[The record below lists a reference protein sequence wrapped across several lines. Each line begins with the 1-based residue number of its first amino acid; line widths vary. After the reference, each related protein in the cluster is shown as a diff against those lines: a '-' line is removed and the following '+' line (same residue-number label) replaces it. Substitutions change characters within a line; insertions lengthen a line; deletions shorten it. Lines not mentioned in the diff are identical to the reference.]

1 MKSNLGKKF
10 EQNLQKYAKEDGL
23 FCLRIQDSDLS
34 YFGGNSKFTKQSL
47 CDYIMFHKG
56 HLFAIECKSTKYKSF
71 SIDLGQE
78 SKGNKMIQTHQI
90 KNLVDSHIHDGVEGV
105 FIFNFRVEEK
115 DDIVDEHTYILNIKE
130 FSEFISSTKKTSI
143 NEKDIIEFGGI
154 KCNQSKKRK
163 YFTYEVKDLLD
174 RYIEEHYG

>member
-34 YFGGNSKFTKQSL
+34 YFGGNSKFTNRSL

-105 FIFNFRVEEK
+105 FIFNFRVEEE
-115 DDIVDEHTYILNIKE
+115 DNIIDEHTYILNIKE

-143 NEKDIIEFGGI
+143 NEKDIVEFGGI

>member
-105 FIFNFRVEEK
+105 FIFNFRVEEEN
-115 DDIVDEHTYILNIKE
+115 DIIDEHTYILNIKE